1 MLDRMQIRH
10 SEAED
15 IPAIRAL
22 YAQPSVYANTLQ
34 LPWPSLE
41 LWQARLGRLHT
52 HFHSLVAIDQGR
64 LLGQIG
70 IEQFENPR
78 RRHAA
83 NIGLAVDEDARGRG
97 VGRALVEAAVELC
110 FGWLN
115 VRRVE
120 LEVYTDNLPAQALFT
135 RCGFEREG
143 TARAYALRAGSHVDV
158 HLMARHKG

>member
-1 MLDRMQIRH
+1 MQIRH

-41 LWQARLGRLHT
+41 LWQARL
-52 HFHSLVAIDQGR
+52 GR

-110 FGWLN
+110 FGWLD
-115 VRRVE
+115 VRRIE
-120 LEVYTDNLPAQALFT
+120 LEVYTDNQPAQALFT